1 MAASLPPAAVTASRC
16 TTETA
21 RGKHS
26 FEIASYSAL
35 RGLRQGEF
43 VRSSTFAVGG
53 SNWCV
58 NYLPNGNTVEIDYD
72 DEYDY
77 YTDHSDMEHDRLDE
91 EEENREYI
99 SVYLEHIS
107 GATAATVVFDLRVD
121 NPVTGLSSPERTYS
135 LEFNHLNTSWGAARF
150 IKRSEL
156 EALYVGDDRFV
167 IECTIIVVLEEPV
180 SKPMTD
186 WEIKVPPSDILENL
200 GKLLESGER
209 SDVTF
214 KVKGEVF
221 HAHKFVLAM
230 QSPVFEAELYGPMR
244 DKKRQSITVEDME
257 PDAFKALLR
266 FMYTDS
272 LPPMEDLDLPD
283 NEDLVKHMLMAADR
297 YGVERMKL
305 MCESI
310 LWKSLDINNA
320 ATTLAVADQYHCNNL
335 KNACIGYI
343 SSLNRMDDVVAS
355 QGYENLKRTCPAVVV
370 DLWERVAKSR
380 RI

>member
-1 MAASLPPAAVTASRC
+1 MAASQPPATVTASRC
-16 TTETA
+16 TAETA
-21 RGKHS
+21 RGRHS
-26 FEIASYSAL
+26 FEIGSYSAL
-35 RGLRQGEF
+35 RGLSQGEF
-43 VRSSTFAVGG
+43 VRSATFAVGG
-53 SNWCV
+53 SNWSV

-72 DEYDY
+72 EYDY
-77 YTDHSDMEHDRLDE
+77 YTDHSDVEHDRLEE

-99 SVYLEHIS
+99 SVYLENLS
-107 GATAATVVFDLRVD
+107 GATTATAVFDLRVV
-121 NPVTGLSSPERTYS
+121 NPVNGLTSPDQS
-135 LEFNHLNTSWGAARF
+135 FSMVFDHLNTSWGSARF
-150 IKRSEL
+150 IKKSEV

-167 IECTIIVVLEEPV
+167 IECAVIVILEEPV
-180 SKPMTD
+180 SRPKTD

-200 GKLLESGER
+200 GRLLESGER

-230 QSPVFEAELYGPMR
+230 RSPVFEKELYGPMR
-244 DKKRQSITVEDME
+244 EKKRQSITVEDME
-257 PDAFKALLR
+257 PYAFKALLR

-283 NEDLVKHMLMAADR
+283 NEDLVKHLLVAADR
-297 YGVERMKL
+297 YGVERMEL

-310 LWKSLDINNA
+310 LWKIRDINNA
-320 ATTLAVADQYHCNNL
+320 TTILALADQYHCSNL
-335 KNACIGYI
+335 KKACIGYI
-343 SSLNRMDDVVAS
+343 SSLNGMDDVVAS
-355 QGYENLKRTCPAVVV
+355 QGYENLKRNCPAVVV

>member
-1 MAASLPPAAVTASRC
+1 MATSQPPAAVTASRC
-16 TTETA
+16 TMETA

-26 FEIASYSAL
+26 FEIASYSTL

-58 NYLPNGNTVEIDYD
+58 NYLPNGNTVEVDYE
-72 DEYDY
+72 EYDY
-77 YTDHSDMEHDRLDE
+77 YTDHSDMENDRIEE

-99 SVYLEHIS
+99 SVYLEHLR
-107 GATAATVVFDLRVD
+107 GAITANVIFDLRVV
-121 NPVTGLSSPERTYS
+121 NPVTGLSSPEKSYS
-135 LEFNHLNTSWGAARF
+135 LVFNHLNTSWGSARF

-156 EALYVGDDRFV
+156 EASYVGDDRLV
-167 IECTIIVVLEEPV
+167 IECAVIVILEEPV
-180 SKPMTD
+180 SRPKMD
-186 WEIKVPPSDILENL
+186 WEIKVTPSDILENL

-230 QSPVFEAELYGPMR
+230 RSRVFEAELYGPMR

-257 PDAFKALLR
+257 PDAFKALLE

-272 LPPMEDLDLPD
+272 LPPMDDLDLLEK
-283 NEDLVKHMLMAADR
+283 EDLVKHLLVAADR

-320 ATTLAVADQYHCNNL
+320 ATILAVADQYHCNNL
-335 KNACIGYI
+335 KKACIGYI

-355 QGYENLKRTCPAVVV
+355 QGYENLKRTCPAFVV